1 MRCCR
6 HTLGALNSVH
16 FMMGLS
22 CAYVAHNLCTIW
34 HRFPS
39 LAGVHTD
46 CTHLQQHNRA
56 FTMGVNKPYPSLSS
70 HLKIYAE
77 HAAPKELVFIL
88 CSTLHWEKISE
99 STLNFVYLSQVNNT
113 HTKQPVRLRK
123 NHYWDGNYKISFCGH
138 VLITFNLL
146 HCSTIRIFNARTL
159 SVEFLLR

>member
-1 MRCCR
+1 MGSCR
-6 HTLGALNSVH
+6 HNLGAHNSVH

-39 LAGVHTD
+39 RAGVHTD

-56 FTMGVNKPYPSLSS
+56 FTMVLNKPYPSVSS

-88 CSTLHWEKISE
+88 CSRHTLRENFRVHSE
-99 STLNFVYLSQVNNT
+99 FCIPLPGQQYS
-113 HTKQPVRLRK
+113 HKQLVRLRK
-123 NHYWDGNYKISFCGH
+123 NHLLGWYSQNFILWACANHIQF
-138 VLITFNLL
+138 IALL
-146 HCSTIRIFNARTL
+146 HSQNI
-159 SVEFLLR
+159 